1 MNRKADPVTIEVVR
15 NLLMSIAE
23 ETNTVI
29 IKSAYSTN
37 IKERRD
43 NTTAIMDPAGN
54 VVVQVESSIPMLLAA
69 LLFAARGVVAE
80 YKPEDIHPGDMFIVN
95 DPYHGGGN
103 HLPDIT
109 VVGPVFVGQKL
120 IGWVG
125 NTAHH
130 SDIGGK
136 VPGSTSGDADS
147 LFQEGIRIPIVKICK
162 EGKFNDDVLKLLL
175 GNTRTPDERRG
186 DLTAQVSA
194 NIIGA
199 QKLQAA
205 YEKYQDTLLDCMA
218 EMLDYTDRLMR
229 DAISKIPDGEYKY
242 VDYVDGCGTLYPTP
256 STSMSA

>member
-1 MNRKADPVTIEVVR
+1 MSPRRYVHRQRPV
-15 NLLMSIAE
+15 S
-23 ETNTVI
+23 
-29 IKSAYSTN
+29 
-37 IKERRD
+37 RRRQP
-43 NTTAIMDPAGN
+43 PAG
-54 VVVQVESSIPMLLAA
+54 
-69 LLFAARGVVAE
+69 
-80 YKPEDIHPGDMFIVN
+80 
-95 DPYHGGGN
+95 YHGCRSG
-103 HLPDIT
+103 
-109 VVGPVFVGQKL
+109 FVGQKL

-186 DLTAQVSA
+186 DPTAQVSA

-229 DAISKIPDGEYKY
+229 DAISKIPDGEYTI
-242 VDYVDGCGTLYPTP
+242 CRLCRRAAARSTPTP
-256 STSMSA
+256 ININVRVAVSGEK

>member
-1 MNRKADPVTIEVVR
+1 MSARSSSAGSATPRTIPI
-15 NLLMSIAE
+15 S
-23 ETNTVI
+23 
-29 IKSAYSTN
+29 
-37 IKERRD
+37 
-43 NTTAIMDPAGN
+43 
-54 VVVQVESSIPMLLAA
+54 
-69 LLFAARGVVAE
+69 AAR
-80 YKPEDIHPGDMFIVN
+80 
-95 DPYHGGGN
+95 
-103 HLPDIT
+103 
-109 VVGPVFVGQKL
+109 
-120 IGWVG
+120 
-125 NTAHH
+125 
-130 SDIGGK
+130 S
-136 VPGSTSGDADS
+136 PGSTSGDADS

-256 STSMSA
+256 STSMSAWPSAARK